1 MLGEGSDNR
10 ELITPL
16 LSTSSQPAG
25 SHQQVMSPT
34 LDYGTAG
41 HGTSVS
47 SVTPNPP
54 IAGTEDGLGF
64 ASGLAT
70 GRAFASTGQSG
81 TAEPE
86 GVHQQVSTTSEG
98 GIVGTHGVQ
107 MPGQTPGGSPGLEA
121 STGMSGTATGE
132 ALPGGRV
139 VAGDS
144 TGEGF
149 VTPRSQQ
156 GLPTI
161 AEMVEGFPVSGRQL
175 MTRVGDFFRVAR
187 TEVMQVPVW
196 QDSHVTPPRSTTRS
210 TGSPDGALGNLALG
224 DGSLGSHGSSP
235 PQVGSH
241 GTPASF
247 APPPPGREGSLLSA
261 DVLQRMHALEQR
273 APHLYGQP
281 FDRPQSRS
289 NSSSL
294 PQEAIQAEVARQLA
308 GFDQRAQVQE
318 LEIQRLRRQ
327 LEEERVMR
335 EQAMREAALARNAP
349 QVANPAPQQNPI
361 PTQVA
366 PPQEVQ
372 VPPQVTHQ
380 VQDVASQAV
389 EAFRAPAQ
397 SAASAGRGL
406 LSSLW
411 SGIGGLQEGFVRST
425 TPPGRDGHQ
434 PQPLGPLYGSTVPP
448 TPQVPRPQVHQ
459 APQASGSGA
468 QESSTSGGATTSA
481 LPGGTA
487 APNLGNPV
495 LDALVLGMQQLQTL
509 QANQL
514 NTPKKEDA
522 PESVKTG
529 ITALPKLAPPDHS
542 GGSLDF
548 QDWLQ
553 QISGL
558 MSDFSDSSQVWWSAV
573 VQVSK
578 DAYDRW
584 VTASPIERLQV
595 EPDDRTEL
603 TEGKWGRVNARA
615 CSMLLEALDPAVKSD
630 IIARKANQAAPKIL
644 FRLYTTYQPGGTG
657 ERNLVLTNLQNPSA
671 VHDATSGVSALR
683 AWGRWYQR
691 CVDFGMNLPDP
702 MVLVGAL
709 TAMTKPVIS
718 KDVEVTRRTEMVKS
732 ALQLHARPSE
742 EAVRSYHKHLLAEFE
757 TLAGASKPKKGDVP
771 KVQAFDASGGS
782 GGNGNPSG
790 GAGAKGGGKG
800 KTCKYFLSPKGC
812 KYGAACRSP
821 HSMSELSKAERFKKC
836 LNCGSE
842 EHRAADCKATR
853 RKDLTQQEPKSKPQ
867 VAQVSPP
874 ASSALPIVPA
884 TPLMSMDSFIQ
895 QATQALRQIEASH
908 AAAGVPPPAIAQV
921 AAPITPT
928 PEGGGQHQPTPSSSP
943 PSIKRLAITSIM
955 PASCYPPSHLESE
968 TQVEPDL
975 EVPLAYALLDS
986 GATHPMR
993 QAKDEHEWDAACE
1006 VQVALAGDNTT
1017 SMRLTTSGTLLLP
1030 PGRDGLVQ
1038 PIVPMGA
1045 IIQQLGYKLVWS
1057 AGSCKLYPPDGR
1069 SIRLRVKNGCPEVV
1083 ESQALTLMSRLEE
1096 HKLNQADEL
1105 RRRAEEGKDRIR
1117 QAKLTM
1123 DKTWWDHTM
1132 DYVTSGDLATGN
1144 MAISTAPFFQ
1154 DVPDRAL
1161 SGILTPG
1168 GVEREPFWD
1177 ALRAAL
1183 PHLNRRRRK
1192 ALHDSKNWVVHLF
1205 AGSKPHQ
1212 PLLKLESN
1220 GTVVLELDIE
1230 RSQAQNLYNDALW
1243 SLLIRAAREGRIAA
1257 VIGGP
1262 PCRTM
1267 SVLRHRPGGPR
1278 PVRSPQHPFGLPTLN
1293 SDERKLVDHDTGLFA
1308 RMLWLH
1314 ALATAGRRVNPSIPR
1329 VSSLVAFL
1337 LEQPQEVARYMAPE
1351 NRLVGE
1357 VPSWWSNPM
1366 WLSYADEAGLFEV
1379 DFNQGPLGHVSDKPT
1394 TVGTNLPDLR
1404 DLQGLKGETK
1414 GPWKGDSKQLAAWAP
1429 GLVDAIALALRKWPQ
1444 YRVYRVTQADWERHV
1459 ANNHIPYRR
1468 DCAVCV
1474 HGAGVGRRHAGV
1486 AHPDAYCMSADVAG
1500 PIRTPGRDPESRN
1513 HKPATFKYFL
1523 SVSYRFP
1530 RLKGVKE
1537 ESDPA
1542 KTEGF
1547 DDPALLPGGTD
1558 DLADNPSESRPPE
1571 GDPGA
1576 EEREDY
1582 QDPLYS
1588 PSGSEVEEEQEE
1600 EEEEDGKRVR
1610 AAKVKEEYP

>member
-1 MLGEGSDNR
+1 MSCLAWCKISSAFCALAAMEDYARRDSAN
-10 ELITPL
+10 PL
-16 LSTSSQPAG
+16 LAPLYRAPAP
-25 SHQQVMSPT
+25 QQVMSPT
-34 LDYGTAG
+34 LGTAFGYGTNENSA
-41 HGTSVS
+41 
-47 SVTPNPP
+47 TPNPP
-54 IAGTEDGLGF
+54 NSGTEGGLGF
-64 ASGLAT
+64 ASDMAAGRGLEGT
-70 GRAFASTGQSG
+70 GQADTAESGGVQSQAST
-81 TAEPE
+81 
-86 GVHQQVSTTSEG
+86 TTEHG
-98 GIVGTHGVQ
+98 GIPSTPWVHAPVQ
-107 MPGQTPGGSPGLEA
+107 APGGSSGLQS
-121 STGMSGTATGE
+121 STSMSGTGTERLGREGE
-132 ALPGGRV
+132 ALLGGV
-139 VAGDS
+139 IAENAPSVEG
-144 TGEGF
+144 GF
-149 VTPRSQQ
+149 VTPRSEQ
-156 GLPTI
+156 GMPTI
-161 AEMVEGFPVSGRQL
+161 AEMVEGIPGAHQL
-175 MTRVGDFFRVAR
+175 MSRVGSFFRVAR
-187 TEVMQVPVW
+187 TEVMQVPAV
-196 QDSHVTPPRSTTRS
+196 HVTPPRSTTRS
-210 TGSPDGALGNLALG
+210 TGSPDGPLGSLAVG
-224 DGSLGSHGSSP
+224 DGSLCSHGSSP

-273 APHLYGQP
+273 APHLYGHP
-281 FDRPQSRS
+281 VDRPQSRS

-327 LEEERVMR
+327 LEEANQR
-335 EQAMREAALARNAP
+335 EQSVREQVLRAQAEEVARVNQIAP
-349 QVANPAPQQNPI
+349 QGPQQNPM
-361 PTQVA
+361 PAHVVPPQVA
-366 PPQEVQ
+366 Q
-372 VPPQVTHQ
+372 VAPQVTHQ
-380 VQDVASQAV
+380 VQDVAAQAV
-389 EAFRAPAQ
+389 EALIAPAQ

-411 SGIGGLQEGFVRST
+411 SGIGGLQEGIARSIT
-425 TPPGRDGHQ
+425 PPGREGQQPQPQVSGPMPVISIAPSTPPGRDG
-434 PQPLGPLYGSTVPP
+434 
-448 TPQVPRPQVHQ
+448 QVPTVEITQVLRSQVHQ
-459 APQASGSGA
+459 APQVSGSGA
-468 QESSTSGGATTSA
+468 QDSSTSGGAAASAIPGPGGSA
-481 LPGGTA
+481 L
-487 APNLGNPV
+487 PNLGNPV
-495 LDALVLGMQQLQTL
+495 LDALVMGMHQLQTL
-509 QANQL
+509 QVNQL
-514 NTPKKEDA
+514 NNPKKDDA
-522 PESVKTG
+522 PESVKPG
-529 ITALPKLAPPDHS
+529 ITALPKLTAPDPL

-553 QISGL
+553 QIAGL
-558 MSDFSDSSQVWWSAV
+558 MSDLSDSSHLRWSGV
-573 VQVSK
+573 LQVSK

-584 VTASPIERLQV
+584 VIASPIERLQV
-595 EPDDRTEL
+595 EPDDRPEL
-603 TEGKWGRVNARA
+603 VEGKWGRVNARA
-615 CSMLLEALDPAVKSD
+615 CSMLLDALDSAIKSD

-657 ERNLVLTNLQNPSA
+657 ERNLVLTNLQHPSA
-671 VHDATSGVSALR
+671 VHDAVSGVNALR

-691 CVDFGMNLPDP
+691 CIDFGMNLPDP

-718 KDVEVTRRTEMVKS
+718 KDVEVTWRTEMVKS

-742 EAVRSYHKHLLAEFE
+742 EAVRSYHKHLMAEFE
-757 TLAGASKPKKGDVP
+757 TLAGAAKPKKPDVP
-771 KVQAFDASGGS
+771 NPKLQAMDGSGGS
-782 GGNGNPSG
+782 GASANPSG
-790 GAGAKGGGKG
+790 GPGAKGGGKG
-800 KTCKYFLSPKGC
+800 NKCKYFLSPKGC
-812 KYGAACRSP
+812 RYGAACKNF
-821 HSMSELSKAERFKKC
+821 HSMNDLSKADRFKKC

-928 PEGGGQHQPTPSSSP
+928 PEGGGQHQPTPSSSQ

-955 PASCYPPSHLESE
+955 PASCYPPSHLESQ
-968 TQVEPDL
+968 TQVEPGL

-1017 SMRLTTSGTLLLP
+1017 SMRLTASGTLLLP

-1045 IIQQLGYKLVWS
+1045 IIEQLGYKLVWS

-1083 ESQALTLMSRLEE
+1083 ESQALTLISRLEE

-1132 DYVTSGDLATGN
+1132 DYVHSGDLATGN

-1205 AGSKPHQ
+1205 AGSKPHK

-1220 GTVVLELDIE
+1220 GTVVLELDVE

-1243 SLLIRAAREGRIAA
+1243 SLLIRAAWEGRIAA

-1278 PVRSPQHPFGLPTLN
+1278 LVRSPQHPFGLPTLN
-1293 SDERKLVDHDTGLFA
+1293 SEKELRTHSAWFPTGTL
-1308 RMLWLH
+1308 
-1314 ALATAGRRVNPSIPR
+1314 PSPLLRGPFCHPLPPPLPAPPLPHYRWGCTEDLGNPR
-1329 VSSLVAFL
+1329 VL
-1337 LEQPQEVARYMAPE
+1337 RH
-1351 NRLVGE
+1351 
-1357 VPSWWSNPM
+1357 
-1366 WLSYADEAGLFEV
+1366 
-1379 DFNQGPLGHVSDKPT
+1379 QGPLPGAVSQR
-1394 TVGTNLPDLR
+1394 GG
-1404 DLQGLKGETK
+1404 LQDR
-1414 GPWKGDSKQLAAWAP
+1414 PS
-1429 GLVDAIALALRKWPQ
+1429 
-1444 YRVYRVTQADWERHV
+1444 
-1459 ANNHIPYRR
+1459 
-1468 DCAVCV
+1468 
-1474 HGAGVGRRHAGV
+1474 
-1486 AHPDAYCMSADVAG
+1486 
-1500 PIRTPGRDPESRN
+1500 
-1513 HKPATFKYFL
+1513 
-1523 SVSYRFP
+1523 
-1530 RLKGVKE
+1530 
-1537 ESDPA
+1537 
-1542 KTEGF
+1542 
-1547 DDPALLPGGTD
+1547 LPGGVLDRQT
-1558 DLADNPSESRPPE
+1558 LRFWLGLTPPL
-1571 GDPGA
+1571 
-1576 EEREDY
+1576 
-1582 QDPLYS
+1582 PLLT
-1588 PSGSEVEEEQEE
+1588 
-1600 EEEEDGKRVR
+1600 
-1610 AAKVKEEYP
+1610 

>member
-1 MLGEGSDNR
+1 
-10 ELITPL
+10 
-16 LSTSSQPAG
+16 
-25 SHQQVMSPT
+25 
-34 LDYGTAG
+34 
-41 HGTSVS
+41 
-47 SVTPNPP
+47 
-54 IAGTEDGLGF
+54 
-64 ASGLAT
+64 
-70 GRAFASTGQSG
+70 
-81 TAEPE
+81 
-86 GVHQQVSTTSEG
+86 
-98 GIVGTHGVQ
+98 
-107 MPGQTPGGSPGLEA
+107 
-121 STGMSGTATGE
+121 
-132 ALPGGRV
+132 
-139 VAGDS
+139 
-144 TGEGF
+144 
-149 VTPRSQQ
+149 
-156 GLPTI
+156 
-161 AEMVEGFPVSGRQL
+161 
-175 MTRVGDFFRVAR
+175 
-187 TEVMQVPVW
+187 
-196 QDSHVTPPRSTTRS
+196 
-210 TGSPDGALGNLALG
+210 
-224 DGSLGSHGSSP
+224 
-235 PQVGSH
+235 
-241 GTPASF
+241 
-247 APPPPGREGSLLSA
+247 
-261 DVLQRMHALEQR
+261 
-273 APHLYGQP
+273 
-281 FDRPQSRS
+281 
-289 NSSSL
+289 
-294 PQEAIQAEVARQLA
+294 
-308 GFDQRAQVQE
+308 
-318 LEIQRLRRQ
+318 
-327 LEEERVMR
+327 
-335 EQAMREAALARNAP
+335 
-349 QVANPAPQQNPI
+349 
-361 PTQVA
+361 
-366 PPQEVQ
+366 
-372 VPPQVTHQ
+372 
-380 VQDVASQAV
+380 
-389 EAFRAPAQ
+389 
-397 SAASAGRGL
+397 
-406 LSSLW
+406 
-411 SGIGGLQEGFVRST
+411 
-425 TPPGRDGHQ
+425 
-434 PQPLGPLYGSTVPP
+434 
-448 TPQVPRPQVHQ
+448 
-459 APQASGSGA
+459 
-468 QESSTSGGATTSA
+468 
-481 LPGGTA
+481 
-487 APNLGNPV
+487 
-495 LDALVLGMQQLQTL
+495 
-509 QANQL
+509 
-514 NTPKKEDA
+514 
-522 PESVKTG
+522 
-529 ITALPKLAPPDHS
+529 
-542 GGSLDF
+542 
-548 QDWLQ
+548 
-553 QISGL
+553 
-558 MSDFSDSSQVWWSAV
+558 
-573 VQVSK
+573 
-578 DAYDRW
+578 
-584 VTASPIERLQV
+584 
-595 EPDDRTEL
+595 
-603 TEGKWGRVNARA
+603 
-615 CSMLLEALDPAVKSD
+615 MLLEALDPAVKSD

-657 ERNLVLTNLQNPSA
+657 ERNLVLTNLQNLSA

-718 KDVEVTRRTEMVKS
+718 KDVEVTWRI
-732 ALQLHARPSE
+732 
-742 EAVRSYHKHLLAEFE
+742 
-757 TLAGASKPKKGDVP
+757 
-771 KVQAFDASGGS
+771 DASGGS

-812 KYGAACRSP
+812 QSGAACRSP

-928 PEGGGQHQPTPSSSP
+928 PEGGGQHQPTPSSSQ

-1083 ESQALTLMSRLEE
+1083 ESQALTLISRLEE

-1132 DYVTSGDLATGN
+1132 DYVNSGDLATGN

-1293 SDERKLVDHDTGLFA
+1293 SDAQTR
-1308 RMLWLH
+1308 
-1314 ALATAGRRVNPSIPR
+1314 
-1329 VSSLVAFL
+1329 
-1337 LEQPQEVARYMAPE
+1337 
-1351 NRLVGE
+1351 
-1357 VPSWWSNPM
+1357 
-1366 WLSYADEAGLFEV
+1366 
-1379 DFNQGPLGHVSDKPT
+1379 
-1394 TVGTNLPDLR
+1394 
-1404 DLQGLKGETK
+1404 
-1414 GPWKGDSKQLAAWAP
+1414 
-1429 GLVDAIALALRKWPQ
+1429 
-1444 YRVYRVTQADWERHV
+1444 
-1459 ANNHIPYRR
+1459 
-1468 DCAVCV
+1468 
-1474 HGAGVGRRHAGV
+1474 
-1486 AHPDAYCMSADVAG
+1486 
-1500 PIRTPGRDPESRN
+1500 
-1513 HKPATFKYFL
+1513 
-1523 SVSYRFP
+1523 
-1530 RLKGVKE
+1530 
-1537 ESDPA
+1537 
-1542 KTEGF
+1542 
-1547 DDPALLPGGTD
+1547 
-1558 DLADNPSESRPPE
+1558 
-1571 GDPGA
+1571 
-1576 EEREDY
+1576 
-1582 QDPLYS
+1582 
-1588 PSGSEVEEEQEE
+1588 
-1600 EEEEDGKRVR
+1600 
-1610 AAKVKEEYP
+1610 

>member
-1 MLGEGSDNR
+1 M
-10 ELITPL
+10 
-16 LSTSSQPAG
+16 
-25 SHQQVMSPT
+25 
-34 LDYGTAG
+34 
-41 HGTSVS
+41 
-47 SVTPNPP
+47 
-54 IAGTEDGLGF
+54 
-64 ASGLAT
+64 
-70 GRAFASTGQSG
+70 
-81 TAEPE
+81 
-86 GVHQQVSTTSEG
+86 
-98 GIVGTHGVQ
+98 
-107 MPGQTPGGSPGLEA
+107 
-121 STGMSGTATGE
+121 
-132 ALPGGRV
+132 
-139 VAGDS
+139 
-144 TGEGF
+144 
-149 VTPRSQQ
+149 
-156 GLPTI
+156 
-161 AEMVEGFPVSGRQL
+161 
-175 MTRVGDFFRVAR
+175 
-187 TEVMQVPVW
+187 
-196 QDSHVTPPRSTTRS
+196 
-210 TGSPDGALGNLALG
+210 
-224 DGSLGSHGSSP
+224 
-235 PQVGSH
+235 
-241 GTPASF
+241 
-247 APPPPGREGSLLSA
+247 LSA

-448 TPQVPRPQVHQ
+448 TPPGRDGTVSSSIPTQVPRPQVHQ

-529 ITALPKLAPPDHS
+529 ITALPKLAPPDPS

-595 EPDDRTEL
+595 EPDDRTGL

-718 KDVEVTRRTEMVKS
+718 KDVEVTWRTEMVKS

-842 EHRAADCKATR
+842 EHRAAECKATR
-853 RKDLTQQEPKSKPQ
+853 KQDLKPQ
-867 VAQVSPP
+867 EQRPTPKVSQVSQP
-874 ASSALPIVPA
+874 ASSSQPIVQA
-884 TPLMSMDSFIQ
+884 TPIMSMDSFLQ
-895 QATQALRQIEASH
+895 QASQALRQLEAVQ
-908 AAAGVPPPAIAQV
+908 ATQGV
-921 AAPITPT
+921 
-928 PEGGGQHQPTPSSSP
+928 S
-943 PSIKRLAITSIM
+943 
-955 PASCYPPSHLESE
+955 
-968 TQVEPDL
+968 
-975 EVPLAYALLDS
+975 S
-986 GATHPMR
+986 GATAPATSISPANPTRKVVVSSSRLHHNHPSSVWPSLPSC
-993 QAKDEHEWDAACE
+993 Q
-1006 VQVALAGDNTT
+1006 QVALGAKI
-1017 SMRLTTSGTLLLP
+1017 LVPQP
-1030 PGRDGLVQ
+1030 PL
-1038 PIVPMGA
+1038 
-1045 IIQQLGYKLVWS
+1045 W
-1057 AGSCKLYPPDGR
+1057 
-1069 SIRLRVKNGCPEVV
+1069 RLRTRGWEWLQMTKKWVWGQKWPHLPQVYV
-1083 ESQALTLMSRLEE
+1083 F
-1096 HKLNQADEL
+1096 
-1105 RRRAEEGKDRIR
+1105 RAEN
-1117 QAKLTM
+1117 
-1123 DKTWWDHTM
+1123 WDLGQKR
-1132 DYVTSGDLATGN
+1132 D
-1144 MAISTAPFFQ
+1144 F
-1154 DVPDRAL
+1154 
-1161 SGILTPG
+1161 
-1168 GVEREPFWD
+1168 
-1177 ALRAAL
+1177 
-1183 PHLNRRRRK
+1183 
-1192 ALHDSKNWVVHLF
+1192 
-1205 AGSKPHQ
+1205 
-1212 PLLKLESN
+1212 
-1220 GTVVLELDIE
+1220 
-1230 RSQAQNLYNDALW
+1230 
-1243 SLLIRAAREGRIAA
+1243 
-1257 VIGGP
+1257 
-1262 PCRTM
+1262 
-1267 SVLRHRPGGPR
+1267 
-1278 PVRSPQHPFGLPTLN
+1278 SP
-1293 SDERKLVDHDTGLFA
+1293 
-1308 RMLWLH
+1308 
-1314 ALATAGRRVNPSIPR
+1314 
-1329 VSSLVAFL
+1329 
-1337 LEQPQEVARYMAPE
+1337 
-1351 NRLVGE
+1351 
-1357 VPSWWSNPM
+1357 
-1366 WLSYADEAGLFEV
+1366 
-1379 DFNQGPLGHVSDKPT
+1379 
-1394 TVGTNLPDLR
+1394 
-1404 DLQGLKGETK
+1404 
-1414 GPWKGDSKQLAAWAP
+1414 
-1429 GLVDAIALALRKWPQ
+1429 
-1444 YRVYRVTQADWERHV
+1444 
-1459 ANNHIPYRR
+1459 
-1468 DCAVCV
+1468 
-1474 HGAGVGRRHAGV
+1474 
-1486 AHPDAYCMSADVAG
+1486 
-1500 PIRTPGRDPESRN
+1500 
-1513 HKPATFKYFL
+1513 
-1523 SVSYRFP
+1523 
-1530 RLKGVKE
+1530 
-1537 ESDPA
+1537 
-1542 KTEGF
+1542 
-1547 DDPALLPGGTD
+1547 
-1558 DLADNPSESRPPE
+1558 
-1571 GDPGA
+1571 
-1576 EEREDY
+1576 
-1582 QDPLYS
+1582 
-1588 PSGSEVEEEQEE
+1588 
-1600 EEEEDGKRVR
+1600 
-1610 AAKVKEEYP
+1610 